1 MLGETTG
8 EELNKYGSM
17 SEKDK
22 TMMGVEKDNTSKP
35 KLATSWKDGKLG
47 IWEDSEELHQQA
59 TEIYE
64 KKRNIIIY
72 EIEEID
78 LALSDVFERGGIIR
92 FTEKGEENLQ
102 IAKSELS
109 NLRKLLTKDEDE
121 LADATSSAVKKI
133 IESNGIDTSA
143 TGGIDILDELK
154 LAKGYFEQLKD
165 SLTERYKL
173 EK

>member
-1 MLGETTG
+1 MGED
-8 EELNKYGSM
+8 LDKYGSM

-22 TMMGVEKDNTSKP
+22 TMMGVEKDNANEP

-47 IWEDSEELHQQA
+47 IWKDSEELHQQA

-78 LALSDVFERGGIIR
+78 LALSDIFERSGIVR

-102 IAKSELS
+102 IAQSELS
-109 NLRKLLTKDEDE
+109 NLHKLLTKDEDE
-121 LADATSSAVKKI
+121 LADVTASAVKKI

-154 LAKGYFEQLKD
+154 LAKGYFAQLKD